1 MSVFLQFGINE
12 QQQGHLI
19 RFLILIL
26 ALHPRQYHTMV
37 ISINQE
43 IRSVS
48 AILDKEVNWNIL
60 LTKESCKCII
70 LSMMLAVRTFGTRKD
85 ASKQMYRTSD

>member
-1 MSVFLQFGINE
+1 MSVFLQFGTNE

-70 LSMMLAVRTFGTRKD
+70 LSMMLAVCTFGTRKD

>member
-1 MSVFLQFGINE
+1 MSVFSQFGISE

-70 LSMMLAVRTFGTRKD
+70 LSMMLAVCTSGTSKD
-85 ASKQMYRTSD
+85 DALK